1 MGVIFQEALGMR
13 IKTASVATKLVAFVG
28 NKSAITQH
36 KSAKSKMMGWHDHLQ
51 SMTVKKSFMPQ
62 K

>member
-1 MGVIFQEALGMR
+1 MGVIFQKALGMR
-13 IKTASVATKLVAFVG
+13 IKTVPVATKLVALAG

-36 KSAKSKMMGWHDHLQ
+36 KSAKGKMMGWHDHLQ
-51 SMTVKKSFMPQ
+51 SMTVKKSFMLQ